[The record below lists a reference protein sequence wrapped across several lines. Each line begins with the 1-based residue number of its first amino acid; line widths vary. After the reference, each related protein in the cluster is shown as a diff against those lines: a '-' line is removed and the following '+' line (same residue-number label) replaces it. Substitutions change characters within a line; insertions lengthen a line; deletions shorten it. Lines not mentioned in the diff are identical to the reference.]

1 MTGRRRRRLRPR
13 ARTMSSDKWIKV
25 HTVESIFEMDLLK
38 EALLGESIEYVMK
51 EHKDTAYDGLFILQ
65 KGYASLFVK
74 QQDEARV
81 MAIVTRIKNLPNAA
95 S

>member
-1 MTGRRRRRLRPR
+1 
-13 ARTMSSDKWIKV
+13 MSSDKWIKV

-38 EALLGESIEYVMK
+38 EALLRESIEYVMK